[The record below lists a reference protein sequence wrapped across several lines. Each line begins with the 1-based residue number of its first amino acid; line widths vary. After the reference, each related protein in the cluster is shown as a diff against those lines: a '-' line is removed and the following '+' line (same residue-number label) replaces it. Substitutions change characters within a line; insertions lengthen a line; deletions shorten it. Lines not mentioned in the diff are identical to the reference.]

1 MGIILMSKEEYL
13 KTKIKYLDLQNN
25 INLLNQKAGMNN
37 DSNIYRIRQDAGMQ
51 RLREIRQD
59 AGMQRLKGLAG
70 QAYQNLRSTSPEKQ
84 AKKTAEA
91 AQKAATA
98 KEAAV
103 AAEA

>member
-1 MGIILMSKEEYL
+1 MSKEEYL

-59 AGMQRLKGLAG
+59 AGMISSARRFAFSS
-70 QAYQNLRSTSPEKQ
+70 ARSASPQKNER
-84 AKKTAEA
+84 
-91 AQKAATA
+91 KAAFCCKNHEKCA
-98 KEAAV
+98 FL
-103 AAEA
+103 